1 MEILEEREAVVDRV
15 IMDLRSDKPGPTLL
29 VIGGIHGNEPSGVF
43 ALEQIAEHFKEHNL
57 SLDRGRLIAFR
68 GNRRALSEKTRFI
81 KRDLNRMWLWDFKH
95 QCPIDPT
102 TPEPD
107 DEYDEY
113 CDLQFRIHQAIKE
126 RTGPI
131 CFLDLHTT
139 SAESAPFIMIG
150 DTLRNRDLVQGIPV
164 PIVFGVE
171 EELDGPLLSYINEL
185 GHLSVG
191 FEAGKHDAPE
201 AIDAHA
207 ALTWVIA
214 HRLGLINDETQ
225 TPIDQSLIKLAEL
238 GAHLKN
244 FYEVR
249 YRHGIDSS
257 DDFSMRLGFKNFQVV
272 RKKEVIADDKK
283 GPIQMPENGRIFMPL
298 YQKKGNDGFF
308 QIRRIAPFW
317 LAFSRKLRMW
327 KAYKLIGLLPGVR
340 KEGNPLLLKVN
351 TSVARWYPRQ
361 IFHLLGYRKIRM
373 SGAFLYM
380 EKRPF
385 DFEEPPLQSF

>member
-1 MEILEEREAVVDRV
+1 MEILEERETVVDRV
-15 IMDLRSDKPGPTLL
+15 IMDLRSDNPGPTLL
-29 VIGGIHGNEPSGVF
+29 IIGGIHGNEPSGVL
-43 ALEQIAEHFKEHNL
+43 ALEQIAHYFKENNL
-57 SLDRGRLIAFR
+57 SLDRGRLLALR

-95 QCPIDPT
+95 QCPINPT
-102 TPEPD
+102 IGEPD

-113 CDLQFRIHQAIKE
+113 CDLQFRIHQAINE

-164 PIVFGVE
+164 PIVLGVE

-191 FEAGKHDAPE
+191 FEAGEHTAPE
-201 AIDAHA
+201 AVDAHA
-207 ALTWVIA
+207 ALAWVIS
-214 HRLGLINDETQ
+214 HRLGLISEQMNV
-225 TPIDQSLIKLAEL
+225 PIDESIVKLAEL
-238 GAHLKN
+238 GAHLHD

-249 YRHGIDSS
+249 YRHGIEPS
-257 DDFSMRLGFKNFQVV
+257 DAFSMRKGYKNFQVV
-272 RKKEVIADDKK
+272 RKKEQIADDKN
-283 GPIQMPENGRIFMPL
+283 GPIPMPEDGRIFMPL

-317 LAFSRKLRMW
+317 LTFSRKLRLW
-327 KAYKLIGLLPGVR
+327 KAYKLIGFLPGIS
-340 KEGNPLLLKVN
+340 KEEDSLLLKVN
-351 TSVARWYPRQ
+351 TSVARLYPRQ
-361 IFHLLGYRKIRM
+361 IFHLLGYRKIRV
-373 SGAFLYM
+373 SGEFLYM

-385 DFEEPPLQSF
+385 DFEEPPF